1 MHLHEQILGILGSQI
16 EAKCVF
22 NLASVLTTLW
32 HCHLQV
38 ENLD

>member
-1 MHLHEQILGILGSQI
+1 MHLHEQTLGILGSQI
-16 EAKCVF
+16 ETKCAF
-22 NLASVLTTLW
+22 NLANVLTTLW

>member
-16 EAKCVF
+16 EIECIFSLVG
-22 NLASVLTTLW
+22 VLTVLW